1 MRVSGRDLSAILD
14 RLREMTGPLVLV
26 ADDLIVAEAAWA
38 PLASD
43 PHVRT
48 SVMVRPDAHGN
59 LRVRHHRVV
68 SAGTS
73 FHHVSAPT
81 HVGVGALVID
91 ARDRDAAYAA
101 LEEVA
106 SLMSSGRL
114 TVASDELVDLCTVA
128 LVRSGIDVHAV
139 EMVDVPWFRS
149 PADPAEARRVIARTD
164 ERRIAQ
170 LQANRVD
177 DGFYSTFVVRRA
189 SKPLTRLALRIGAS
203 PNAVTLL
210 SFAIGLL
217 AALAFAQGTRVWLV
231 VGALALQVSLIV
243 DCVDGEVARATRRFS
258 ALGAWLDASTDRVK
272 EYAAYA
278 GLAAGAA
285 VAGLSAWWIA
295 IVLIV
300 VQTVRHM
307 ADYTFSRVQRERE
320 ARVAPRPLTDPD
332 DGAAGAG
339 GLLESSARMNRLPV
353 IRWAKKV
360 LHMPIGER
368 WLVLSVV
375 AALVNGYAA
384 LLVLLILVAIGLVYT
399 TVGRIAR
406 TFTWVGPTPE
416 AGVALVRAQLDTGPL
431 GAGIATLLRLHAPM
445 GRWAWAWPALVCA
458 IEMGLVAVVVLVGGV
473 PFLPLAFA
481 YLFVVA
487 YHHYDTLYR
496 ALQGAVPPRWLTW
509 WAFGWDGRTLLIVV
523 SLSFLVLEL
532 RAATL
537 WLFVVCVIL
546 ASVQWL
552 SSVRRMA

>member
-1 MRVSGRDLSAILD
+1 MRVSGRNLSAILEH
-14 RLREMTGPLVLV
+14 LREMTGPLVLV
-26 ADDLIVAEAAWA
+26 ADDLVVADAAWA

-43 PHVRT
+43 PLVRT
-48 SVMVRPDAHGN
+48 SVMVRPDALGN

-73 FHHVSAPT
+73 FHRVSAPT
-81 HVGVGALVID
+81 HVGVGVLVVD
-91 ARDRDAAYAA
+91 ARDRDAACAA

-106 SLMSSGRL
+106 SLMSSGRI
-114 TVASDELVDLCTVA
+114 TVEADELVDLCTVA
-128 LVRSGIDVHAV
+128 LVRSGIEVHAI
-139 EMVDVPWFRS
+139 EMVDTPWFRS
-149 PADPAEARRVIARTD
+149 PADPEEARRIIARVD
-164 ERRIAQ
+164 DRRIAQ

-177 DGFYSTFVVRRA
+177 DGFYSTFLVRRA
-189 SKPLTRLALRIGAS
+189 SKPLTRLALRIGAA
-203 PNAVTLL
+203 PNAITLL
-210 SFAIGLL
+210 SFAIGLA
-217 AALAFAQGTRVWLV
+217 AALAFAQGTRLWLV
-231 VGALALQVSLIV
+231 VGALSLQISLII
-243 DCVDGEVARATRRFS
+243 DCVDGEVARSTRRFS

-278 GLAAGAA
+278 GLAAGAV
-285 VAGLSAWWIA
+285 VAGLSAWWVA

-307 ADYTFSRVQRERE
+307 ADYNFSRVQRLRE
-320 ARVAPRPLTDPD
+320 ANITLRPLVDPD
-332 DGAAGAG
+332 DDATGAT
-339 GLLESSARMNRLPV
+339 GLLESSARMNRHPV
-353 IRWAKKV
+353 IRWGKKV

-375 AALVNGYAA
+375 AALINGYAA
-384 LLVLLILVAIGLVYT
+384 LLVLLILVAIGLAYT

-406 TFTWVGPTPE
+406 TFTWTGPTPE

-431 GAGIATLLRLHAPM
+431 GAGVAAVLHLRLQV
-445 GRWAWAWPALVCA
+445 GRWVWAWPAILRA
-458 IEMGLVAVVVLVGGV
+458 IEMGLVAAVVLVGGSS
-473 PFLPLAFA
+473 FLPLAFA

-509 WAFGWDGRTLLIVV
+509 WAFGWDGRTVLILVA
-523 SLSFLVLEL
+523 LSFLAAEL

-552 SSVRRMA
+552 RSVRRMA